1 MFDVRAESNGS
12 SIKVPKFIDIPPGL
26 GAAQSPATLRA
37 HSAKARSRPKWTT
50 FPYTALG
57 LGARGLLC
65 KDLINT
71 LKIFILNRFF
81 LEIYRFLT

>member
-1 MFDVRAESNGS
+1 MFDVRAESSGS
-12 SIKVPKFIDIPPGL
+12 STKVPKFIDIPPYF
-26 GAAQSPATLRA
+26 GAAQSLATLGDNC
-37 HSAKARSRPKWTT
+37 AKARSRPKWTT
-50 FPYTALG
+50 FAYTAAG

-71 LKIFILNRFF
+71 LKSLILSRFF